1 MKQILLIMN
10 RFLQSFVNLLSL
22 GRAQR
27 EEFVY
32 PTQELLFISRS
43 GSEPADNIL
52 AQLQSIPLFTQV
64 KPLQRTSYSDVM
76 AMPPETWSSHCLYFN
91 SSAQIQAWL
100 SELPP
105 TKGSQP
111 LYLELYSSWD
121 LIKLRKLPWD
131 IISRGYQPTFVGME
145 LLNERNSLEAYQRW
159 INKGATIAINPS
171 IVQGGSS
178 PKSPQRKLAQSLIS
192 YQIDGCYAL
201 YDDELEAWLENLT
214 SPKP

>member
-1 MKQILLIMN
+1 MN
-10 RFLQSFVNLLSL
+10 RFFKSLLNFFSPGL
-22 GRAQR
+22 AQR

-52 AQLQSIPLFTQV
+52 AQLQSIPLFTRV
-64 KPLQRTSYSDVM
+64 KPLQRTLFSDVM
-76 AMPPETWSSHCLYFN
+76 ALPIESWSSHCLYFN
-91 SSAQIQAWL
+91 SSAQVQEWF
-100 SELPP
+100 SQLPP
-105 TKGSQP
+105 TKGSLS
-111 LYLELYSSWD
+111 LYLEMSNSWD
-121 LIKLRKLPWD
+121 LVKMRKLPWD

-159 INKGATIAINPS
+159 INKGATIAINPT
-171 IVQGGSS
+171 IIHAAEKV
-178 PKSPQRKLAQSLIS
+178 KMAQRKLARALIS

-201 YDDELEAWLENLT
+201 YDDEFGAWLENLT